1 MGSSV
6 APGAGVANVLVGGDG
21 VLVELAL
28 GERGVL
34 DRGAG
39 GAEVVLQ
46 GIKNMKIEYTHP
58 ARIVYSI
65 YNKGLPRWI
74 QKRWPFSFSGRGQ
87 NRVKFGTSR
96 REI

>member
-6 APGAGVANVLVGGDG
+6 APGAGVTNVLVGGDG

-46 GIKNMKIEYTHP
+46 GRYNTPTGGHP
-58 ARIVYSI
+58 VCFICDIFVSLKEI
-65 YNKGLPRWI
+65 HKGCSTL
-74 QKRWPFSFSGRGQ
+74 F
-87 NRVKFGTSR
+87 
-96 REI
+96 

>member
-1 MGSSV
+1 MGSRV

-46 GIKNMKIEYTHP
+46 GMNNMKI
-58 ARIVYSI
+58 
-65 YNKGLPRWI
+65 
-74 QKRWPFSFSGRGQ
+74 
-87 NRVKFGTSR
+87 
-96 REI
+96 

>member
-46 GIKNMKIEYTHP
+46 GMNNMKI
-58 ARIVYSI
+58 
-65 YNKGLPRWI
+65 
-74 QKRWPFSFSGRGQ
+74 
-87 NRVKFGTSR
+87 
-96 REI
+96 